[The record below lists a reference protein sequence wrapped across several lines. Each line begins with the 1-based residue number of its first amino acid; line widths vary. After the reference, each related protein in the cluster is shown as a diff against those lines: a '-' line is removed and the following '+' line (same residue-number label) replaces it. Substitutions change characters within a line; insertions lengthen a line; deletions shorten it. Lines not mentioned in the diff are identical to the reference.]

1 MKKIKFGINIYY
13 ILCISCFF
21 TFYINCYTCSN
32 DCKRVVNDCV
42 NSNNFDDG
50 AKTYCKT
57 NCRPNLL
64 NQDSQKCYSCK
75 TISNQ
80 AINYYYFENDISST
94 CKQISF
100 NANRPCGS
108 LTKLIYESKQ
118 CASSCGESLYEMG
131 GYCYKDCTGGNREQ
145 VDSSEKKCQCAY
157 LYYIKTDEYNL
168 EKYYCLSQNNYC
180 EEEGFESYDLDT
192 KLCQTT
198 SDCGEK
204 KEYNFHRGGSF
215 GSFKRCS
222 LTCLKDEFTKGNTKE
237 CIKTCNNFI
246 EENLTY
252 NTKKCLTTCGN
263 YIIGN
268 KCVPVE
274 YCKFINGDNLSDK
287 KCYDTCDNYI
297 SGRKCS
303 TSRCLDSTPYK
314 PASDADPAD
323 NKICLRDCPYKFY
336 IYETSVQKKCV
347 SKTESKNCYYLKT
360 DTGDAK
366 NNKKCL
372 DNCDGK
378 YYKIGSHECIDRCE
392 DSDFKYHKEGD
403 NICYESCELIP
414 DLGKN
419 FIKNGYVCECLLYA
433 YENGKKVCYNNEQE
447 CFGAAPNY
455 KYKLGNECTNTCPF
469 KVEGEPTN
477 YLKKC
482 FRRRE
487 ECKENKYYY
496 YNEDTCWA
504 SCPSN
509 MYANALENNLPG
521 ENDNHYTC
529 SSSCT
534 APYNKYSGHICKKN
548 CDPGEYI
555 DGNNC
560 VSECNKNYVGENN
573 ECLEEC
579 NTASKFVINA
589 ENGNTKQK
597 CVSRCA
603 DYGKYFIAGEST
615 CRDTCPT
622 RDNKP
627 YFYNSINQ
635 CLDSCSVGNQK
646 SNEKYSY
653 IDSQLSLQPC
663 KTSPEQFFHYQ
674 GELDLYDTCDIFDSD
689 DHHLCSKCNINDPN
703 KNKVF
708 NNYCVSECPFEAPY
722 FKEVTNFNFE
732 KTKKGTG
739 TIYQC
744 IPQCTNKIILDI
756 NKCVTSCSD
765 YKEDGNK
772 CYLKCDPNN
781 PNTKYFSPITNKCVS
796 TCSTNYEISALTG
809 NRVCKTSC
817 SSEKKYL
824 YSGQC
829 LENCPNS
836 SSGNKIGKNNVC
848 KDTCNANDEG
858 QFYMKIET
866 QPSITYPIYKCLF
879 TCPAKDYIYFMRT
892 GPQQFEC
899 LKSCPS
905 PNNYIIKTKENNYE
919 CRTKCLYTDDYPYFK
934 TDSQDSLGHIKCTNK
949 FPCDDGEYLNDGKC
963 EDSCSQKAERR
974 ICVSACSSEY
984 QYKKK
989 VNTFYECR
997 KSCNNN
1003 EYIVVPDKE
1012 CFDECPSGKEYI
1024 GNNNNC
1030 LTKAQCVTA
1039 GLPYH
1044 YYLKTVSSL
1053 NIYKCVKHC
1062 PPNFPLLV
1070 LSNQECKNACPTGKY
1085 LSVEENI
1092 CYDDCLSSV
1101 KYKFTLDKTSP
1112 MKCFY
1117 KCDDTTSYVFYYDSG
1132 TNYKHFQ
1139 CFNACNNGDYAYEIL
1154 NICTSNCASR
1164 NGINYHLYE
1173 SQTNKIGNQ
1182 KKFCVAQCPPDKP
1195 YLKDNICEPKCSSP
1209 KIYFVKDFMHT
1220 GEDIEKKCLNDC
1232 PSNYLYYRINSD
1244 NNRECFSTCDEGYSF
1259 PNLQT
1264 NINAIRCH
1272 PTCSIGL
1279 FKYRVIINENNK
1291 KCVKD
1296 CHQENI
1302 ANKIF
1307 HRDDG
1312 NGNGGECLE
1321 VCPDY
1326 APFYK
1331 VGEYA
1336 CLSETELTGCKYIH
1350 YDSKICNDNPC
1361 PGKSALHKE
1370 SGKTICLSEC
1380 IPKYGEYLTPFN
1392 TCVKDC
1398 KGPELKDLLFINDI
1412 QNKNCTCQNFYY
1424 FDTSGGKNKMVCLD
1438 SLGKKKCKYLENNIY
1453 NINLFGTKECITYD
1467 KCINNIK
1474 GILSV
1479 SSDTCYDNSY
1489 KNKCSM
1495 LHNNSEYDNT
1505 YKKCNCSYKHYYKD
1519 EEREQEHI
1527 CLDAN
1532 GECPYDYNKYV
1543 PFTMECVKE
1552 CPSGYKYL
1560 FKNKLCLKNKPT
1572 DCKDVDTTKNI
1583 VDCKNGYNYWYNT
1596 SKGDYKCDVRC
1607 PSGNVHAPFSPTSRL
1622 CLPHCN
1628 ETHFPYYYDNKCYSS
1643 CANSALLDIVNGF
1656 EIPERPDESYL
1667 AKFHC
1672 DCLNPWYTASNGKK
1686 ICSESKYPYSISDC
1700 KNFTSPFP
1708 TFKYMIKETMECIDH
1723 NCPPKYPFHFNN
1735 ECFKDCPNDA
1745 ATFYHYLKKKDN
1757 SNDECECIN
1766 LWFINPKF
1774 NKSECIE
1781 IDVNECIK
1789 FNFSLKYKIND
1800 TRQCVSECPSGTV
1813 SFNYVCY
1820 NKCPENT
1827 TLNET
1832 DDTTCVCDKKLGY
1845 WYRYEK
1851 DNGTNYMRC
1860 VLEECPKEND
1870 KNISHVRK
1878 NLVEEKS
1885 QCLISCS
1892 EDDKYKYALRY
1903 ICREGCPYF
1912 TDINEKNDECI
1923 FLDLN
1928 NEINITNLT
1937 LLKDAANV
1945 QAKELYE
1952 GSDKLGGY
1960 LFNRFNASLHIYPI
1974 DINNSLKNISFR
1986 SNLTYIDLGTCLQ
1999 KIFSNNEKYINE
2011 NFTILVAKYDLLTNT
2026 INNYSTTQISQ
2037 KDNYL
2042 INKVEYELFSSNMN
2056 EKLEINEST
2065 CDPYELIISYPL
2077 TLNRFNNYVGD
2088 LNQNEYR
2095 KKFEIG
2101 KKLYLRDNNVDT
2113 FNFNNTV
2120 YKNFCRSLEIDGK
2133 DLVFED
2139 RYKYL
2144 YPNKKILCEANCIM
2158 NNTNFELERIT
2169 CLCSYKVNFEL
2180 NREDEVVDIFN
2191 DPYIDLPHQNRYN
2204 YESVK
2209 CLFNFSLNE
2218 TIFYNEAFYYS
2229 SIITVT
2235 QIAMIFISAFS
2246 GVKNVAGNIRH
2257 ILSKLNGK
2265 KSFGKNNSKRIKFKD
2280 DNIIS
2285 STNRALNNPPKK
2297 EKNNEKYN
2305 EDIDFDDLDSE
2316 EGNNNTILEYDQG
2329 NLGENNDKEEV
2340 NYEINIKRGIKPNN
2354 DTFND
2359 NNKNKKSSDNK
2370 NVKSEYIPPDYNFK
2384 FFKHNE
2390 KGIMKKIERSRIPFP
2405 IKPDTIYL
2413 IEIRDGI
2420 KYPEDYLNGP
2430 YFPEQNIVIVV
2441 DDKNKDVNKM
2451 AKFIKDE
2458 KLMKKK
2464 LNTTN
2469 NKTINTIKTIKNYD
2483 DNNDININ
2491 NINNINNKSTISY
2504 DKISQKI
2511 NVNEKI
2517 GEKSFITLKKI
2528 DANSENNG
2536 KTILDELDENNI
2548 RKSYDD
2554 DTGIFYLIRRE
2565 HLFLRVNYKTYM
2577 RINHPNY
2584 FCVFLAEVFDKIY
2597 LFRTCLL
2604 LKQSD
2609 IFSAQFTLYVFCHIL
2624 LLTLLCN
2631 LFTIDIIRKIWERTD
2646 FPDLRFYLL
2655 YGLIA
2660 NIIIW
2665 VVYQL
2670 FSFLINFEGSIRDLT
2685 KEKHELIKK
2694 GDDDNGKNEE
2704 KYYRHYRCLMIQIK
2718 IRVSIL
2724 HIFAFLLSLCC
2735 AIYLISFFSL
2745 YTGTKSKVLKIYYIS
2760 IIEIVLIKLV
2770 YGAILAAF
2778 RIMSREGKLKILY
2791 TFVYILDKYIC

>member
-1 MKKIKFGINIYY
+1 MKKINFGLTIYY
-13 ILCISCFF
+13 ILYISFF
-21 TFYINCYTCSN
+21 FKLYINCYDCNN
-32 DCKRVVNDCV
+32 DCKRVGNDCV
-42 NSNNFDDG
+42 SANNNNEN
-50 AKTYCKT
+50 ANTYCKT
-57 NCRPNLL
+57 YCRPNLL
-64 NQDSQKCYSCK
+64 DQDSEKCYFCKTNSNQD
-75 TISNQ
+75 
-80 AINYYYFENDISST
+80 INYYYFENDISTT
-94 CKQISF
+94 CKQISY
-100 NANRPCGS
+100 NVNKPCDG
-108 LTKLIYESKQ
+108 LTKLIYETKQ
-118 CASSCGESLYEMG
+118 CASSCGEHLYEMG
-131 GYCYKDCTGGNREQ
+131 GYCYKDCIGGNREQ

-157 LYYIKTDEYNL
+157 LYYTKTDENNL
-168 EKYYCLSQNNYC
+168 LKYYCLDSNNYC
-180 EEEGFESYDLDT
+180 EEGDYKSYDLDT
-192 KLCQTT
+192 KLCQSTDT
-198 SDCGEK
+198 CSEK
-204 KEYNFHRGGSF
+204 KMYKFHRGGSSGEF
-215 GSFKRCS
+215 IRCS
-222 LTCLKDEFTKGNTKE
+222 QTCLKDEYIKSNTNE
-237 CIKTCNNFI
+237 CIKNCDDYI
-246 EENLTY
+246 EEDIRTNV
-252 NTKKCLTTCGN
+252 KKCVIRCSDH
-263 YIIGN
+263 YIDK
-268 KCVPVE
+268 KCVSVNE
-274 YCKFINGDNLSDK
+274 CKFINGDNTSDK
-287 KCYDTCDNYI
+287 QCYEDCDKYI
-297 SGRKCS
+297 SGKKCS
-303 TSRCLDSTPYK
+303 TNRCLDPTPYK
-314 PASDADPAD
+314 PPSDAT
-323 NKICLRDCPYKFY
+323 NSYICLGDCPSKFY
-336 IYETSVQKKCV
+336 KSESNGQRICVSQTDAKKCF
-347 SKTESKNCYYLKT
+347 YLKT
-360 DTGDAK
+360 DNGY
-366 NNKKCL
+366 NKECL
-372 DNCDGK
+372 DNCNGK
-378 YYKIGSHECIDRCE
+378 FYKIGSHECIDSCG
-392 DSDFKYHKEGD
+392 DSDFRYHKEDD
-403 NICYESCELIP
+403 NICYESCDLIP
-414 DLGKN
+414 NLGKN
-419 FIKNGYVCECLLYA
+419 YIKNGYFCECLLYA

-447 CFGAAPNY
+447 CYDSVNEY
-455 KYKLGNECTNTCPF
+455 RYKLGNECTKNCPF

-482 FRRRE
+482 FSTKE
-487 ECKENKYYY
+487 KCKENKYYY
-496 YNEDTCWA
+496 YNENTCWA
-504 SCPSN
+504 SCPSS
-509 MYANALENNLPG
+509 MYSNALNENNLPG
-521 ENDNHYTC
+521 ENDLHYTC
-529 SSSCT
+529 SNACT
-534 APYNKYSGHICKKN
+534 APYDKYSGHICKKK

-560 VSECNKNYVGENN
+560 ISECNKEFIGDNN
-573 ECLEEC
+573 ECLENC
-579 NTASKFVINA
+579 NNA
-589 ENGNTKQK
+589 NNFIIDIGNGNTKK
-597 CVSRCA
+597 RCISRCA
-603 DYGKYFIAGEST
+603 DYGKYFIAGETT
-615 CRDTCPT
+615 CRNTCPT
-622 RDNKP
+622 RNNKP

-646 SNEKYSY
+646 LDEKYSY
-653 IDSQLSLQPC
+653 IDSQLKLQPC

-674 GELDLYDTCDIFDSD
+674 GEFDLYDTCDIFDSD
-689 DHHLCSKCNINDPN
+689 NPNLCSKCNINDSN
-703 KNKVF
+703 KNKVY

-744 IPQCTNKIILDI
+744 IPKCTNNIILDS
-756 NKCVTSCSD
+756 NKCVTSCSG
-765 YKEDGNK
+765 YKQDGTN
-772 CYLKCDPNN
+772 CYLLCD
-781 PNTKYFSPITNKCVS
+781 PNTKYFNPITNKCES
-796 TCSTNYEISALTG
+796 TCGTNYEISTLTG
-809 NRVCKTSC
+809 NKICKTSC

-824 YSGQC
+824 YNTQC
-829 LENCPNS
+829 LKNCPDR

-848 KDTCNANDEG
+848 KGSCNANDEG

-866 QPSITYPIYKCLF
+866 ESSITYPIYKCLF
-879 TCPAKDYIYFMRT
+879 ACPAKDYIYFMKT
-892 GPQQFEC
+892 GGQQYEC

-905 PNNYIIKTKENNYE
+905 PNNYIIETKENNYE
-919 CRTKCLYTDDYPYFK
+919 CRTKCLYTDDYPYF
-934 TDSQDSLGHIKCTNK
+934 TNNPDSLGHIKCTNK
-949 FPCDDGEYLNDGKC
+949 FPCNDNQYLDDGEC
-963 EDSCSQKAERR
+963 VSSCSNKAERR
-974 ICVSACSSEY
+974 ICVNACSSEY
-984 QYKKK
+984 ELKKK
-989 VNTFYECR
+989 KGSFYECR

-1003 EYIVVPDKE
+1003 EYIVSQDKE
-1012 CFDECPSGKEYI
+1012 CFDECPSGKQYI
-1024 GNNNNC
+1024 GNDKNC
-1030 LTKAQCVTA
+1030 LSKTQCESA

-1044 YYLKTVSSL
+1044 YLFKTISSL
-1053 NIYKCVKHC
+1053 QIYKCVKHC
-1062 PPNFPLLV
+1062 PPNLPLLV
-1070 LSNQECKNACPTGKY
+1070 LSDKECKSACPTDKY
-1085 LSVEENI
+1085 LSAEENK
-1092 CYDDCLSSV
+1092 CYDDCLSSTN
-1101 KYKFTLDKTSP
+1101 YKFTLDNTTPK
-1112 MKCFY
+1112 KCFY
-1117 KCDDTTSYVFYYDSG
+1117 KCDDTTNYVFYYDSG

-1139 CFNACNNGDYAYEIL
+1139 CFNECKDGYYAYEIL
-1154 NICTSNCASR
+1154 NICTNNCASR
-1164 NGINYHLYE
+1164 NGINYHFYE
-1173 SQTNKIGNQ
+1173 SSTNKIGNQ
-1182 KKFCVAQCPPDKP
+1182 EKFCVAQCPSDKP
-1195 YLKDNICEPKCSSP
+1195 YLKNNNCEEKCSDP
-1209 KIYFVKDFMHT
+1209 EIYFVKEFMHT

-1232 PSNYLYYRINSD
+1232 PSNYKYYRINSD
-1244 NNRECFSTCDEGYSF
+1244 SNRECFSTCDEGYSF
-1259 PNLQT
+1259 PNLDPGKT
-1264 NINAIRCH
+1264 AIRCH
-1272 PTCSIGL
+1272 PTCSLGDY
-1279 FKYRVIINENNK
+1279 KYRAIINENDK

-1302 ANKIF
+1302 ANKIY
-1307 HRDDG
+1307 HRDDE

-1331 VGEYA
+1331 EGEYA
-1336 CLSETELTGCKYIH
+1336 CLSETELNGCQYIH
-1350 YDSKICNDNPC
+1350 YDSKICNNTPC
-1361 PGKSALHKE
+1361 SGKSALHKE

-1412 QNKNCTCQNFYY
+1412 QNKNCTCENFYY
-1424 FDTSGGKNKMVCLD
+1424 FNTSGQMICLD

-1453 NINLFGTKECITYD
+1453 NINLFGTKECVTYD
-1467 KCINNIK
+1467 KCINTIN
-1474 GILSV
+1474 GILSI
-1479 SSDTCYDNSY
+1479 SSDTCYENSY
-1489 KNKCSM
+1489 KDKCPM

-1505 YKKCNCSYKHYYKD
+1505 LSKCNCSYKHYYKD
-1519 EEREQEHI
+1519 EERGIEHI
-1527 CLDAN
+1527 CLDIN

-1572 DCKDVDTTKNI
+1572 NYKDIDTKKNI
-1583 VDCKNGYNYWYNT
+1583 VDCKDGYNFWYST
-1596 SKGDYKCDVRC
+1596 SKGAYKCDNIGC
-1607 PSGNVHAPFSPTSRL
+1607 PSTNVHAPLSPTSRL

-1628 ETHFPYYYDNKCYSS
+1628 ETHFPYYYDGKCYSS
-1643 CANSALLDIVNGF
+1643 CANSGLLDIVNGF

-1667 AKFHC
+1667 AKYHC
-1672 DCLNPWYTASNGKK
+1672 DCLNPWYTDGNGKK
-1686 ICSESKYPYSISDC
+1686 ICSESIYPYSISDC

-1723 NCPPKYPFHFNN
+1723 DCPTKYPFHFND
-1735 ECFKDCPNDA
+1735 ECFIDCPNDA

-1757 SNDECECIN
+1757 SDNECECIN
-1766 LWFINPKF
+1766 LWFFNPKF

-1789 FNFSLKYKIND
+1789 FNFILKYKIND

-1827 TLNET
+1827 TLSET
-1832 DDTTCVCDKKLGY
+1832 DETICVCDTKLGY

-1912 TDINEKNDECI
+1912 TDINEKNDECV
-1923 FLDLN
+1923 FFDLN

-1974 DINNSLKNISFR
+1974 DINNSLKSISFR

-1999 KIFSNNEKYINE
+1999 KIFSNNEKYLNE

-2026 INNYSTTQISQ
+2026 INNYSTAQISQ

-2042 INKVEYELFSSNMN
+2042 INKVEYELFSSNMS

-2077 TLNRFNNYVGD
+2077 TLNRFNNYIGG

-2101 KKLYLRDNNVDT
+2101 KKLYLRDNNIDT

-2144 YPNKKILCEANCIM
+2144 YPNKKILCEDNCIM
-2158 NNTNFELERIT
+2158 NNTNFELERII

-2191 DPYIDLPHQNRYN
+2191 DPYIDLPTQSRYN
-2204 YESVK
+2204 HEAVK

-2229 SIITVT
+2229 SIITIT

-2257 ILSKLNGK
+2257 ILSKLNSK
-2265 KSFGKNNSKRIKFKD
+2265 KSFGRKNNNSKRIKFKN

-2297 EKNNEKYN
+2297 EKGSEKYN
-2305 EDIDFDDLDSE
+2305 EDIDLDDFDSE

-2329 NLGENNDKEEV
+2329 DLGENNDKEV
-2340 NYEINIKRGIKPNN
+2340 NYEIKIKKGIKPNN
-2354 DTFND
+2354 DTLNNNNNNKNKNSD
-2359 NNKNKKSSDNK
+2359 NNKNN
-2370 NVKSEYIPPDYNFK
+2370 KSEYLPPEYNFK
-2384 FFKHNE
+2384 FFKPSE
-2390 KGIMKKIERSRIPFP
+2390 KGIMKKIERSKIPFP

-2420 KYPEDYLNGP
+2420 EYPEDYLNGP

-2441 DDKNKDVNKM
+2441 DEKNKDVNKM

-2464 LNTTN
+2464 LNITN
-2469 NKTINTIKTIKNYD
+2469 NKTIKTYNE
-2483 DNNDININ
+2483 NNEN
-2491 NINNINNKSTISY
+2491 NNKSTISY
-2504 DKISQKI
+2504 DKISQKV

-2528 DANSENNG
+2528 DANSENNE
-2536 KTILDELDENNI
+2536 KTILDKLDENNI

-2565 HLFLRVNYKTYM
+2565 HLFLRVNYQTYM
-2577 RINHPNY
+2577 RINHPYY

-2646 FPDLRFYLL
+2646 FPDLQFYLL

-2670 FSFLINFEGSIRDLT
+2670 FSFLINFEGSIRDIT
-2685 KEKHELIKK
+2685 KEKYELEKK
-2694 GDDDNGKNEE
+2694 ENDENNEKNVE

-2724 HIFAFLLSLCC
+2724 HIFALLLSLCC

-2745 YTGTKSKVLKIYYIS
+2745 YTGTKSIVLKIYYIS
-2760 IIEIVLIKLV
+2760 IVEILLIKLV
-2770 YGAILAAF
+2770 YGAILSAF
-2778 RIMSREGKLKILY
+2778 RIMSREGKFKILY